1 MLNIDSMFE
10 SSKMLFDYLTK
21 NRGYNL
27 YIIDEI
33 DGQEVAKLKKAI
45 DENNKVEAVHQYLKL
60 DREVDKIRDK
70 YCYNNPELP
79 YRSSF
84 RSIAKELYLE
94 LKKTWFIYDD
104 DFAHLFRLL
113 KFISTSDYYIIREY
127 LARRSLTLY
136 MYGGV
141 PMHPNE
147 FYCGFY
153 TLEYILDYTIKLYLA
168 YMKDM

>member
-27 YIIDEI
+27 FIIDEI
-33 DGQEVAKLKKAI
+33 DSQEVAKLKKAI

-60 DREVDKIRDK
+60 DREVDRIRDK

-94 LKKTWFIYDD
+94 LKKTWLIYDE
-104 DFAHLFRLL
+104 DFEHIFKILRF
-113 KFISTSDYYIIREY
+113 FSTSDYNIIREY

-141 PMHPNE
+141 PAHPNE

-153 TLEYILDYTIKLYLA
+153 TLEYILDYTVKLYVM
-168 YMKDM
+168 YMKD

>member
-27 YIIDEI
+27 FVIDEI
-33 DGQEVAKLKKAI
+33 DSQEVAKLKKAI
-45 DENNKVEAVHQYLKL
+45 DENNKVEAVHQYFKL
-60 DREVDKIRDK
+60 DREVDKIRDR

-94 LKKTWFIYDD
+94 LKKTWLIYDE
-104 DFAHLFRLL
+104 DFEHIFKLL
-113 KFISTSDYYIIREY
+113 RFISTSDYYIIREY
-127 LARRSLTLY
+127 LAKRSLTLY

-141 PMHPNE
+141 PAHPNE

-153 TLEYILDYTIKLYLA
+153 TLEYILDYTVKLYRI

>member
-94 LKKTWFIYDD
+94 LKKTWLIYDE
-104 DFAHLFRLL
+104 DFEHIARLL
-113 KFISTSDYYIIREY
+113 RFISTSDYYIIREY
-127 LARRSLTLY
+127 LCRRSLTLY

-141 PMHPNE
+141 PKHPNE
-147 FYCGFY
+147 FYCNFY
-153 TLEYILDYTIKLYLA
+153 PLEYILDYAIKLYRI